1 MNIIEKCEKI
11 KKDLIEI
18 ENKLSNIKDPLDYQ
32 KLSKEYSR
40 LKEIISKYEEYLNIK
55 ESIKYLKEL
64 VSSNDKDLSS
74 LASEELQ
81 EKLKKEKELFNFLRL
96 SFIPQDENDKKNI
109 YLEIRAGV
117 GGEEASLFAS
127 ELMRA
132 YTKFAQ
138 SLGMSVE
145 VEDISSSDLKGI
157 KTAILYIK
165 GNKPYYW
172 FKYEAGVHR
181 VQRVPE
187 TEASGRI
194 HTSTVTVAVLVEAS
208 EKEVN
213 INPSDLKI
221 DTYRAGGHG
230 GQNVNKVETAVRI
243 THIPTGI
250 VVQCQ
255 QERSQFQN
263 KERALKLLYAKLKE
277 INELSIE
284 SQTSSERRKQVGSGD
299 RSEKIRTYNFPQNRV
314 TDHRVNLSWFNIDEI
329 MEGNLRE
336 MIEDIRLKMLE
347 KIENENN

>member
-1 MNIIEKCEKI
+1 MDIIERCEKL
-11 KKDLIEI
+11 KKEFKKIEA
-18 ENKLSNIKDPLDYQ
+18 KLSEASNVSEYQ
-32 KLSKEYSR
+32 NLSKEYARLKEILSKYDEYLSVKESIVH
-40 LKEIISKYEEYLNIK
+40 LKEIISSGDK
-55 ESIKYLKEL
+55 E
-64 VSSNDKDLSS
+64 LSS
-74 LASEELQ
+74 LANEEL
-81 EKLKKEKELFNFLRL
+81 EERLKKEKELYNYLRIC
-96 SFIPQDENDKKNI
+96 FIPSDEDDEKNI

-132 YTKFAQ
+132 YMKFAQ

-145 VEDISSSDLKGI
+145 IEDISASDLKGI
-157 KTAILYIK
+157 KTAILYVK
-165 GNKPYYW
+165 GSRPYYW

-181 VQRVPE
+181 VQRIPQ

-194 HTSTVTVAVLVEAS
+194 HTSTVTVAVLAEAQES
-208 EKEVN
+208 EVK

-221 DTYRAGGHG
+221 DTFRASGHG

-277 INELSIE
+277 LNKQAI
-284 SQTSSERRKQVGSGD
+284 QQATSSLRKKQVGSGE

-314 TDHRVNLSWFNIDEI
+314 TDHRVNISWFNIDEI
-329 MEGNLRE
+329 MEGNLKD
-336 MIEDIRLKMLE
+336 MIEEIRLKMIEQLE
-347 KIENENN
+347 DENS

>member
-1 MNIIEKCEKI
+1 MWDKLEEIEKRYIELEVSLAKPEVIADQELFQNLAKTYSELGEIVSIYREYKEVEKEINDLKSLLDDPEIGPMAEEEIEELEEKKERLEEELKI
-11 KKDLIEI
+11 KLLPKDYRDERNVIMEI
-18 ENKLSNIKDPLDYQ
+18 RAGTGGEEAALFAGDLLRMYLRYVERKGWKAEIMSSNPTDLGGYKEVILSIQGKGA
-32 KLSKEYSR
+32 YSR
-40 LKEIISKYEEYLNIK
+40 LKF
-55 ESIKYLKEL
+55 ES
-64 VSSNDKDLSS
+64 
-74 LASEELQ
+74 
-81 EKLKKEKELFNFLRL
+81 
-96 SFIPQDENDKKNI
+96 
-109 YLEIRAGV
+109 
-117 GGEEASLFAS
+117 
-127 ELMRA
+127 
-132 YTKFAQ
+132 
-138 SLGMSVE
+138 
-145 VEDISSSDLKGI
+145 
-157 KTAILYIK
+157 
-165 GNKPYYW
+165 
-172 FKYEAGVHR
+172 GVHR
-181 VQRVPE
+181 VQRVPI
-187 TEASGRI
+187 TESGGRI
-194 HTSTVTVAVLVEAS
+194 HTSTATVAILPEATEVEI
-208 EKEVN
+208 EIKPED
-213 INPSDLKI
+213 IKI
-221 DTYRAGGHG
+221 DTFRAGGHG